1 MIEIEVKIRIE
12 DIQSLREKI
21 LLLGG
26 RLERERYFEENAL
39 FDYPSQTLY
48 KKRQALRLRRMNN
61 KIFFAFKGIPQKSR
75 KFKIREEFETE
86 VKNEKQLRKILSAL
100 GLMPVFSYQKY
111 REVYRKKRLKICLDE
126 TAVGNFIELEG
137 ERNEIVKFSKALGFS
152 KKEFIKLDYV
162 QLMKKETGKTEA
174 GQKKL

>member
-1 MIEIEVKIRIE
+1 MVEIEVKIRIK
-12 DIQSLREKI
+12 DIRSLREKI
-21 LLLGG
+21 LLLGA
-26 RLERERYFEENAL
+26 RLDRERYSEENTL

-61 KIFFAFKGIPQKSR
+61 KIFFAFKGVPQKSR

-100 GLMPVFSYQKY
+100 KLMPVFSYQKY

-137 ERNEIVKFSKALGFS
+137 ERNEIVRFAKALGFS

-162 QLMKKETGKTEA
+162 QLMKKESR
-174 GQKKL
+174 